1 MKLHR
6 SKRSALRYAGV
17 GFLALALMTLMA
29 IGLPVYAER
38 TEKEASGDIVETA
51 VAAGNF
57 ETLVTAL
64 KAADLVDALKGEG
77 PFTVF
82 APTDEAFAKLPPNTL
97 EDLLKPE
104 NKEKLK
110 AILLYHV
117 VPGKFAAAD
126 VMKLDGKRIATLEG
140 SKVKVKT
147 RHGVMV
153 DNAKVVK
160 TDVMTS
166 NGIIHVIDTVI
177 MPAAKHGKMSKPGK
191 M

>member
-6 SKRSALRYAGV
+6 SKHSALRFIGV
-17 GFLALALMTLMA
+17 GLLALAIMTLVA
-29 IGLPVYAER
+29 IRQPAYAECN
-38 TEKEASGDIVETA
+38 EKEASGDIVETA
-51 VAAGNF
+51 MAAGSF

-82 APTDEAFAKLPPNTL
+82 APTDEAFAKLPPSTL
-97 EDLLKPE
+97 NDLLKPE
-104 NKEKLK
+104 NKEKLR

-117 VPGKFAAAD
+117 VPGKFAATD
-126 VMKLDGKRIATLEG
+126 VMKLNGQQVTTLQG
-140 SKVKVKT
+140 SKVKVNTK
-147 RHGVMV
+147 HGVMV
-153 DNAKVVK
+153 DNAKVIK

-177 MPAAKHGKMSKPGK
+177 MPGTHSGM
-191 M
+191 